1 MKYTEKIHAEG
12 LLEIF
17 SQDKPCGYCP
27 SYIMR
32 EKKLG
37 KRVRFVGIKEWDG
50 ETFDEKI
57 GCGICW
63 NFIGAERQKDG
74 WDECPCYDGN
84 QARAAK
90 LTWLALEA
98 KGYLE

>member
-17 SQDKPCGYCP
+17 SQEKPCGHCP
-27 SYIMR
+27 SKVMR
-32 EKKLG
+32 
-37 KRVRFVGIKEWDG
+37 KRFGVARWDG
-50 ETFDEKI
+50 E
-57 GCGICW
+57 
-63 NFIGAERQKDG
+63 G
-74 WDECPCYDGN
+74 WDEWGMDLEPNCNICWDFIRARKRTDGWSTCPCCGDN
-84 QARAAK
+84 EARAAK